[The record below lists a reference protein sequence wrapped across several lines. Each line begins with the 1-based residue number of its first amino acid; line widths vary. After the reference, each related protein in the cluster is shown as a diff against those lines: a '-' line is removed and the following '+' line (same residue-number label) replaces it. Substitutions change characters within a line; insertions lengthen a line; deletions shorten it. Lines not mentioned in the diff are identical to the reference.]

1 MLVIPV
7 ASAEPERGFSHMGNI
22 KTDWRSVLTTD
33 NLNSLMTVKLSNCN
47 LYSSNV
53 ICKAVELWYSQC
65 KAPRRFV
72 ALHGTHNKKKSQDND
87 ESDDDSIDS

>member
-1 MLVIPV
+1 
-7 ASAEPERGFSHMGNI
+7 MGNI
-22 KTDWRSVLTTD
+22 KQITD